1 MMDGR
6 QHTMV
11 TGSTASIHG
20 VCLFLSREASKSWED
35 IQQHGYTQKMH
46 AWLIS
51 ETSNL
56 DFRKDEKK
64 GAFAVFFCQKSILPL
79 ESKQSFC

>member
-56 DFRKDEKK
+56 DF
-64 GAFAVFFCQKSILPL
+64 
-79 ESKQSFC
+79 